1 MAKYNILIKS
11 TGASK
16 DLFKFYLENGQPY
29 ETSSLTDLKTMYES
43 LLETNPKAQV
53 IPIHNLDVTLNTV
66 ISE

>member
-11 TGASK
+11 LGSTK

-29 ETSSLTDLKTMYES
+29 ETDDLEALKDMYEK
-43 LLETNPKAQV
+43 LLETNPKSEV
-53 IPIHNLDVTLNTV
+53 IPIHNLDVSLNTI